1 MLYAQLAHYFIY
13 LIILFYTY
21 VLLSNSIP
29 FPVLPPLSR
38 PSSLLT
44 GMYIHLL
51 VIRLTEQLLFANRTE
66 GGEKL
71 GRVWYLC

>member
-1 MLYAQLAHYFIY
+1 MHVLQ
-13 LIILFYTY
+13 LFYTL

-29 FPVLPPLSR
+29 FPVFPPLSR

-71 GRVWYLC
+71 GRVQYLC